1 MLEEEARMWRF
12 TSTIRLLALLSLA
25 ACNGVIGTTDVE
37 EQGGPTNDSFG
48 SGSSPGTSSTN
59 TTTIAARVVRL
70 GLDEYANSI
79 IAMFPNA
86 GAVTAGFVSQSD
98 ARQAVYT
105 RSDHQVVSE
114 LLAQDL
120 SKAADAI
127 ASTAV
132 QKIDTLLPCKPA
144 TAGEDACA
152 KQFIDAFAPQAY
164 RRPLGDDEK
173 LSIFNLYK
181 GTQSK
186 AGFAAGIEDVISG
199 VLQSAGFL
207 YRTELGA
214 QAANGV
220 AQLEAHEIASELSYL
235 ILAGPPDRPLL
246 SLADQ
251 NALSDPAA
259 REAEA
264 RRLLA
269 LPGAR
274 SQFVRFVTE
283 WTEMDRLSSSTK
295 DPTVYAGFTDA
306 TKSTMLASAQQFV
319 EQVLYGKDSSFRTL
333 MTARLTDPARPGIL
347 TQSAFLAAL
356 SDKDQSS
363 PVKRGAFV
371 RRHALCEDLPPPP
384 SNLMIVVPA
393 PTSGQTTR
401 ERFGLHSAS
410 ATCSACHSRI
420 DPLGFALEAFDGVG
434 AYRTTDDGKTV
445 DASGQLVTESTN
457 NDGPFTDA
465 ASFAERLAGS
475 AQAQACMRRELF
487 RFMSWQNG
495 EGTEARFLA
504 EETTDNMFEALVTFV
519 RSDLFVTRGAK

>member
-1 MLEEEARMWRF
+1 
-12 TSTIRLLALLSLA
+12 
-25 ACNGVIGTTDVE
+25 
-37 EQGGPTNDSFG
+37 
-48 SGSSPGTSSTN
+48 
-59 TTTIAARVVRL
+59 
-70 GLDEYANSI
+70 
-79 IAMFPNA
+79 
-86 GAVTAGFVSQSD
+86 
-98 ARQAVYT
+98 
-105 RSDHQVVSE
+105 
-114 LLAQDL
+114 
-120 SKAADAI
+120 
-127 ASTAV
+127 
-132 QKIDTLLPCKPA
+132 
-144 TAGEDACA
+144 
-152 KQFIDAFAPQAY
+152 
-164 RRPLGDDEK
+164 
-173 LSIFNLYK
+173 
-181 GTQSK
+181 
-186 AGFAAGIEDVISG
+186 
-199 VLQSAGFL
+199 
-207 YRTELGA
+207 
-214 QAANGV
+214 
-220 AQLEAHEIASELSYL
+220 
-235 ILAGPPDRPLL
+235 
-246 SLADQ
+246 
-251 NALSDPAA
+251 
-259 REAEA
+259 
-264 RRLLA
+264 
-269 LPGAR
+269 
-274 SQFVRFVTE
+274 
-283 WTEMDRLSSSTK
+283 MDRLSSSTK

-504 EETTDNMFEALVTFV
+504 EATTDNMFEALVTFV